1 MSPLNSITGLAGLLQ
16 TMYPEK
22 IDKEVLEIVN
32 HIVGSVDKMSK
43 LIKDLLSFSRQAN
56 AEITKRDVNMR
67 ELVDEVIRDISL
79 SMPVSETEIIIQDL
93 PNAFCDISMLKQVW
107 TNLISNA
114 IKYSQKKSNPRIEIG
129 AAKENG
135 LYVYFV
141 KDNGAGFNMAHYNKL
156 FSIFQRLH
164 TDNEFAGTGIGLAV
178 VKRII
183 ERHDGRI
190 WAESEIDKGSNFYF
204 TLKEKEGIIALEDK
218 ISKEE

>member
-1 MSPLNSITGLAGLLQ
+1 
-16 TMYPEK
+16 
-22 IDKEVLEIVN
+22 
-32 HIVGSVDKMSK
+32 
-43 LIKDLLSFSRQAN
+43 
-56 AEITKRDVNMR
+56 
-67 ELVDEVIRDISL
+67 
-79 SMPVSETEIIIQDL
+79 
-93 PNAFCDISMLKQVW
+93 MLKQVW

-114 IKYSQKKSNPRIEIG
+114 IKYSQKKPDPRVEIG
-129 AAKENG
+129 AVKENG
-135 LYVYFV
+135 HYVYFV

-164 TDNEFAGTGIGLAV
+164 SDDEFAGTGIGLAV

-190 WAESEIDKGSNFYF
+190 WAESEIGKGSNFYF